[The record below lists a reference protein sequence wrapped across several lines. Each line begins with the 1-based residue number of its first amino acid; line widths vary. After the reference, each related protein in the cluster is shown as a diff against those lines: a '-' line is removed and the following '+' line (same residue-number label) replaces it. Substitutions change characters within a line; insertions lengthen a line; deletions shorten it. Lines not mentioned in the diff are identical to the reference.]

1 MQFYKFDLNLNY
13 LVAAAF
19 IPVLINF
26 AILVFNPY
34 KAQKIGK
41 ALIFQLAG
49 LVLLPVVFGGIL
61 KIAGATPKTISL
73 TIFILECVAAVV
85 MTVFSI
91 PEMKENF
98 KENKPVW
105 VCWLL
110 GAFSLVFWGYS
121 LLHMVM
127 QHSA

>member
-1 MQFYKFDLNLNY
+1 MELYKYDLNLNY
-13 LVAAAF
+13 LVAATF

-49 LVLLPVVFGGIL
+49 LVALPVVSGGIM
-61 KIAGATPKTISL
+61 KIAGAEPKMISL
-73 TIFILECVAAVV
+73 VIFVLECILALV
-85 MTVFSI
+85 MIGFSI
-91 PEMKENF
+91 PQMKEF
-98 KENKPVW
+98 KENKAVW
-105 VCWLL
+105 TSWLL

-127 QHSA
+127 KHSA

>member
-1 MQFYKFDLNLNY
+1 MELYKFDLNLNY
-13 LVAAAF
+13 LVAATF

-49 LVLLPVVFGGIL
+49 LVALPVVSGGIM
-61 KIAGATPKTISL
+61 KIAGAEPKMISL
-73 TIFILECVAAVV
+73 VIFVLECILALV
-85 MTVFSI
+85 MIGFSI
-91 PEMKENF
+91 PQMKAF
-98 KENKPVW
+98 KENKAVW
-105 VCWLL
+105 TSWLL